1 MIIIKIIF
9 QFILIYII
17 FQIGNLISKLIQP
30 IMLIPGS
37 IIGMVILFI
46 LLSINIIKLEN
57 VQNVSDLFLK
67 NMGLFFIPFGVS
79 ILKYLDVI
87 KDTWI
92 QLTIVLIISCILV
105 MFVTSKTVDFF
116 INRENMKES

>member
-1 MIIIKIIF
+1 
-9 QFILIYII
+9 
-17 FQIGNLISKLIQP
+17 
-30 IMLIPGS
+30 
-37 IIGMVILFI
+37 MVILFI

-79 ILKYLDVI
+79 ILKYTDII

-105 MFVTSKTVDFF
+105 MFVTSKTVDYF